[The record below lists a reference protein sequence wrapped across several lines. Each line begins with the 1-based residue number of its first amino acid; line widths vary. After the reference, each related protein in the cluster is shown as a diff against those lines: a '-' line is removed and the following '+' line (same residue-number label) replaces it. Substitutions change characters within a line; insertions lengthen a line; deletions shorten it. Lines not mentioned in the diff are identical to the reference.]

1 MRTSL
6 VFILL
11 VGIVLSSDPFMG
23 ESQKSG
29 LVSFDNGDDMFYW
42 LFRSRRDADN
52 DPVVMWLTGG
62 PGCSSETA
70 LFYENG
76 PFSLNDDLSLN
87 NNSQSWTSV
96 ANVVWV
102 DQPVGTGFSKCS
114 SLFDFDTNEDQ
125 VAQGLGQLLEGFLV
139 QNPEF

>member
-1 MRTSL
+1 
-6 VFILL
+6 
-11 VGIVLSSDPFMG
+11 
-23 ESQKSG
+23 
-29 LVSFDNGDDMFYW
+29 MFYW
-42 LFRSRRDADN
+42 LFRSRRDPDS

-76 PFSLNDDLSLN
+76 PIGLNDDLSLFN
-87 NNSQSWTSV
+87 NTNSWTDV

-114 SLFDFDTNEDQ
+114 SLFHFDTNEDE
-125 VAQGLGQLLEGFLV
+125 VAAALG
-139 QNPEF
+139 